1 MGVST
6 HRKDLPSCS
15 RHQFDINQGDTWMLI
30 KRYHLNMVCVRG
42 QTGDGVLLFANITGR
57 VGGMCIL
64 SVASAAGLLYAR
76 VL

>member
-1 MGVST
+1 
-6 HRKDLPSCS
+6 
-15 RHQFDINQGDTWMLI
+15 MLI